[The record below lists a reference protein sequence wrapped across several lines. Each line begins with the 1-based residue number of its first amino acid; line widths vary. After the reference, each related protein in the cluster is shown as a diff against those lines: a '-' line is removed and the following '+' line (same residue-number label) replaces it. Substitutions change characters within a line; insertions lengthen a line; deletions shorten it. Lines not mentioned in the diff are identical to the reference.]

1 MKIICIIKDYISQN
15 KTVFF
20 TYLLI
25 CCLFYLVKVFIMS
38 FIYEKLFSKNSDI
51 PKVIRN
57 ICFVWVFICV
67 IYLIKIRLE
76 TKLFSEFLCYIR
88 SKIFE
93 FYLKVNEYNFND
105 SCISTDVSKLL
116 DLTRNIRDLLYWFCQ
131 TLFPIFILIFC
142 INVYFLIK
150 FPKIG
155 LLNIVGNILLGYV
168 CLIKAPKSIESSI
181 EKEDQYI
188 KIIDKIDEN
197 FNNMM
202 NIYLNNKVQDTLN
215 DNQVLDNQYKE
226 IYIRQSKDF
235 ESFIM
240 YLKGITYS
248 FSLATLIFLYKTSTI
263 DEFIKGL
270 LIYTF
275 YISTFENMSE
285 DIPYYMLIYGSIKN
299 TELFFS
305 KKELYPLP
313 LYTQNLKNFTGKID
327 FVNVSFQYQQ
337 YPENKGDNDEDNQ
350 VEEKKN
356 ILDNFSLSVKK
367 GERLTIFARS
377 GSGKSTMMKLL
388 LAFYKPQNG
397 SILLD
402 GQNINDISPSEIR
415 EKINYINQRTLLF
428 QDTILGNMKYGNN
441 KTDQEIIDVLKKY
454 NLLSVFSKTSD
465 PNSLQTQVIR
475 NGTNIS
481 MGMQKV
487 IFIVRG
493 LLKEGVVVNI
503 LDEPLTSIDPSTR
516 QNILN
521 FINDYARDN
530 TLIII
535 SHDKEV
541 QSIPN
546 MKMIFIGKE
555 GKDKKDKKEEYN
567 EE

>member
-1 MKIICIIKDYISQN
+1 
-15 KTVFF
+15 
-20 TYLLI
+20 
-25 CCLFYLVKVFIMS
+25 
-38 FIYEKLFSKNSDI
+38 
-51 PKVIRN
+51 
-57 ICFVWVFICV
+57 
-67 IYLIKIRLE
+67 
-76 TKLFSEFLCYIR
+76 
-88 SKIFE
+88 
-93 FYLKVNEYNFND
+93 
-105 SCISTDVSKLL
+105 
-116 DLTRNIRDLLYWFCQ
+116 
-131 TLFPIFILIFC
+131 
-142 INVYFLIK
+142 
-150 FPKIG
+150 
-155 LLNIVGNILLGYV
+155 
-168 CLIKAPKSIESSI
+168 
-181 EKEDQYI
+181 
-188 KIIDKIDEN
+188 
-197 FNNMM
+197 
-202 NIYLNNKVQDTLN
+202 
-215 DNQVLDNQYKE
+215 
-226 IYIRQSKDF
+226 
-235 ESFIM
+235 
-240 YLKGITYS
+240 
-248 FSLATLIFLYKTSTI
+248 
-263 DEFIKGL
+263 
-270 LIYTF
+270 
-275 YISTFENMSE
+275 MSE

-327 FVNVSFQYQQ
+327 FVNVSFQYPQ